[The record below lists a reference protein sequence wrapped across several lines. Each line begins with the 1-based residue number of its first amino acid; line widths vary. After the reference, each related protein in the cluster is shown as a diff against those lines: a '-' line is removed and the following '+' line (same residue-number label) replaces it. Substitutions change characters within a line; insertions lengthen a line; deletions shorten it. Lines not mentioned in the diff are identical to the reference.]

1 MHRGNDMNVEDLQNG
16 DVVYAASTIMN
27 DGSVPDAADDEI
39 FATPGT
45 RGMLLNTGY
54 LEEYPNTTLYMV
66 CFENS
71 KGELGQPVTCLLEEL
86 SANAS

>member
-1 MHRGNDMNVEDLQNG
+1 MNIEDLRKG
-16 DVVYAASTIMN
+16 DAVYAAATIMN
-27 DGSVPDAADDEI
+27 DGSVPDAADGEV

-54 LEEYPNTTLYMV
+54 LEEHPDTTLYLV

-71 KGELGQPVTCLLEEL
+71 EGELGQPVTCLGEEL
-86 SANAS
+86 SVTV

>member
-1 MHRGNDMNVEDLQNG
+1 MNIDDLQKG
-16 DVVYAASTIMN
+16 DVIYAAATIAN
-27 DGSVPDAADDEI
+27 DGSVPDAAEGEI

-54 LEEYPNTTLYMV
+54 LEEYPDTTLYMV

-71 KGELGQPVTCLLEEL
+71 EGELGQPVTCLAEEL
-86 SANAS
+86 SCSTS